1 MKKII
6 LSVLFFSSIL
16 TFGQDIKTKKDKI
29 LFDKVEIAK
38 FSDSKKWYTI
48 YDLEGN
54 EVVKIKPNVQNVHE
68 NLRIIYYEVTS
79 PDGTI
84 NVSLFNKSN
93 KSPLSL
99 EKKMLLDFTLGEYKL
114 FTSNGIDKS
123 VVETMLASNLNVKDA
138 ILADAKAIEDEQK
151 RVVAL
156 LKEKNITF
164 KDETGQIL
172 RNNRDVVGTF
182 KRRKGNNGIGKIYE
196 VFDKDDRPVAIW
208 YSMISNV
215 KFGNQVYPE
224 VNNELILINN
234 KVIMISGSKSSENM
248 RLSMDDL
255 AAIILGNVLDN
266 NLLKF

>member
-6 LSVLFFSSIL
+6 LTMLLFSGL
-16 TFGQDIKTKKDKI
+16 LMFGQDIKTKKGKIIFDKI
-29 LFDKVEIAK
+29 EIAK

-54 EVVKIKPNVQNVHE
+54 EVVKIKPNIQNINE
-68 NLRIIYYEVTS
+68 NSRIIYYEVSS

-84 NVSLFNKSN
+84 NVSLFNKSD

-99 EKKMLLDFTLGEYKL
+99 EKKMLIDFTLGDYKL
-114 FTSNGIDKS
+114 FTSNGLDKT
-123 VVETMLASNLNVKDA
+123 VVDVMLTSNLNVKDE
-138 ILADAKAIEDEQK
+138 ILAEAKLIENEEN

-156 LKEKNITF
+156 LKQSKVTF
-164 KDETGQIL
+164 NDNTGQIL
-172 RNNRDVVGTF
+172 RNNRDIIGTF
-182 KRRKGNNGIGKIYE
+182 KRRKGNNGVGKIYE
-196 VFDKDDRPVAIW
+196 VFDKDNNPVAIW

-224 VNNELILINN
+224 INNQLILINN
-234 KVIMISGSKSSENM
+234 KVIMISGYKSSENM
-248 RLSMDDL
+248 SLSMDDL

-266 NLLKF
+266 NLLK